1 MQLIVTGQIDG
12 LTAHYREIIIHPDG
26 VDFLQHPFA
35 VDPGPDFFELAE
47 IDFRVEICGEIF
59 AVAAGVHIQ
68 NVDGVDGIEIILFG
82 EGAPGVHHARI
93 KADAQNGGLVV
104 GFETF
109 FAFPLVIGVPRWI
122 FTDFVRFFVNGGVHV
137 YGAGFQAGFHDCHID
152 KGLAYVDHDFGFG
165 VPDQVHQG
173 RNVQC
178 IDLPRIE
185 LARRILQVF
194 LPHYAFND
202 SLTFFSRSR
211 GDADVPQNIVIHRT
225 FVSHHVRH
233 STSADNQ
240 YIFTHFFPPLSI
252 VLFSGQIV
260 QKIVVAEFPQDF
272 QIPV

>member
-12 LTAHYREIIIHPDG
+12 LAAHYREIIIHPDG
-26 VDFLQHPFA
+26 VNFLQHPFA
-35 VDPGPDFFELAE
+35 VDPGPDFFELAK
-47 IDFRVEICGEIF
+47 IDLRVEVRGEIL

-68 NVDGVDGIEIILFG
+68 NIDGVDGVEIIFFG
-82 EGAPGVHHARI
+82 ESAPGVDHARI

-104 GFETF
+104 GLEPI
-109 FAFPLVIGVPRWI
+109 FAFPLVIGVPRRI
-122 FTDFVRFFVNGGVHV
+122 FTDLVRFFMNGGVHV
-137 YGAGFQAGFHDCHID
+137 YGAGFQAGFHDCHVD
-152 KGLAYVDHDFGFG
+152 KGLSHVDDDFGFG

-211 GDADVPQNIVIHRT
+211 GDTDIPQDIVVHRT
-225 FVSHHVRH
+225 FVGHHMRH
-233 STSADNQ
+233 STSADDQ
-240 YIFTHFFPPLSI
+240 YIFTHFFPPLSVVI
-252 VLFSGQIV
+252 FSGQVV
-260 QKIVVAEFPQDF
+260 QKIVIAEVTQNF
-272 QIPV
+272 